1 MMDAGSAYMEYGA
14 VGIVCALFSYMV
26 MNIIKSLKSQDE
38 DLDELRQSMA
48 QMATEL
54 SNVQSIILKL
64 LDRINAKDKSEASR
78 SERTNEMRSKSLERF
93 GNRVEYL
100 EKELIKLAGKLEGRW
115 SIRSKDL

>member
-1 MMDAGSAYMEYGA
+1 MIEIFAEYGTIG
-14 VGIVCALFSYMV
+14 VVVILFSYMV

-38 DLDELRQSMA
+38 DLDGLRQSMA

-64 LDRINAKDKSEASR
+64 LDRINAKDKSEAAR

-93 GNRVEYL
+93 GNRIERL
-100 EKELIKLAGKLEGRW
+100 ERTTLRLEGR
-115 SIRSKDL
+115 ILNGYKGD

>member
-1 MMDAGSAYMEYGA
+1 MTEFYLQAGVTG
-14 VGIVCALFSYMV
+14 VVVVLFSYV
-26 MNIIKSLKSQDE
+26 ITNIIKSLKSQDE

-64 LDRINAKDKSEASR
+64 LDRINAKDSSEAAR

-93 GNRVEYL
+93 GNRMEYL
-100 EKELIKLAGKLEGRW
+100 EKVLIKLAGKLEGRW

>member
-1 MMDAGSAYMEYGA
+1 MDAGSAYMEYGA
-14 VGIVCALFSYMV
+14 VGVVCALFSYMV

-54 SNVQSIILKL
+54 SNIQSIILKL
-64 LDRINAKDKSEASR
+64 LDRINAKDKSEGVR
-78 SERTNEMRSKSLERF
+78 SESANIARSKTMERF
-93 GNRVEYL
+93 GNRMEYL
-100 EKELIKLAGKLEGRW
+100 EKVLIKLAGKLEGRW